1 MGEPIDPGPD
11 DLDTA
16 ILSRLRGL
24 YRRLDPPPP
33 DLNQRVL
40 VAMAVANLDA
50 ELASLQEDQL
60 VDSGARATERVRR
73 MSFDAPSITIMV
85 TVTDLTDGGVRLDGW
100 LAPPARSRIELRLSE
115 STRRP
120 ALIAT
125 ADEAGR
131 FAFPTVPRGPMW
143 LVVTAAQATV
153 VTPSVTL

>member
-100 LAPPARSRIELRLSE
+100 LAPPGRSRIELRLSE

-120 ALIAT
+120 ALVAT

-131 FAFPTVPRGPMW
+131 FAFATVPRGPMW